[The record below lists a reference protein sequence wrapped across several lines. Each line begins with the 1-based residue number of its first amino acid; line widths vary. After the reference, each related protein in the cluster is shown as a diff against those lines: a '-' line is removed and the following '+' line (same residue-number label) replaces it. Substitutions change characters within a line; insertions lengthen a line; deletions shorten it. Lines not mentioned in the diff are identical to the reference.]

1 MSNVQEIKNRVLE
14 NLGIELRVAKK
25 TKILVAMSGGVDS
38 STVAALL
45 KEAGFEVLGVT
56 LQLYDHGIAVN
67 KKGACCAGIDIYD
80 AQNAAQQIGV
90 PHYVFNYESIFRQE
104 VIDKFV
110 TSYEQGETPI
120 PCILCNQKVK
130 FRDLLQASKD
140 LGADY
145 MATGH
150 YVRRIVGTNEP
161 ELHKAIDTTKDQSYF
176 LFTTTNQQLQK
187 LLFPLG
193 VLNKTETRILAEHYS
208 LNVANKADSQDI
220 CFVPNGD
227 YREVI
232 AKVNQD
238 KPIKTGNI
246 VTRDGIVLG
255 RHNGIINYTVGQRR
269 GLNIAHPEPL
279 YVIKLDPVSNL
290 VVVGTRE
297 ELAGRKV
304 IIKDINWISQNDQQN
319 FECSVRLRSMHVGID
334 ALVKKTGMNEAEI
347 ELYED
352 YWAITPGQACVMYDG
367 SKVIGGGW
375 IVK

>member
-1 MSNVQEIKNRVLE
+1 MNNMHEIKNRVID
-14 NLGIELRVAKK
+14 NLGLEAQSKK
-25 TKILVAMSGGVDS
+25 TRILVAMSGGVDS
-38 STVAALL
+38 TTVAALL
-45 KEAGFEVLGVT
+45 NESGFDVLGVT

-110 TSYEQGETPI
+110 SGYEKGETPI

-150 YVRRIVGTNEP
+150 YVRRIIGANGP
-161 ELHKAIDTTKDQSYF
+161 ELHKAIDITKDQSYF
-176 LFTTTNQQLQK
+176 LFTTTNQQLEK

-193 VLNKTETRILAEHYS
+193 MLNKTETRVLAEHYG

-220 CFVPNGD
+220 CFVPNGN

-232 AKVNQD
+232 SKVSKN
-238 KPIKTGNI
+238 KVIKTGNI
-246 VTRDGIVLG
+246 VMSDGTVLG
-255 RHNGIINYTVGQRR
+255 QHSGIINYTVGQRR
-269 GLNIAHPEPL
+269 GLNIAYKEPL
-279 YVIKLDPVSNL
+279 YVIKIDAPANL
-290 VVVGTRE
+290 VIVGTRE
-297 ELAGRKV
+297 ELIGRKV
-304 IIKDINWISQNDQQN
+304 LVKDINWLAHDNSDS
-319 FECSVRLRSMHVGID
+319 FECNVRLRSMHIGID
-334 ALVKKTGMNEAEI
+334 ALVKKIGMNDAEV

-367 SKVIGGGW
+367 TRVIGGGW
-375 IVK
+375 ITSI